1 MFLLGRQMTAALTPT
16 KSTPAQHCLYVLK
29 TINIIP
35 LRMNTYSVVEAALKT
50 RHFNSFV
57 FRTYENFTAN
67 SRRIRTYKKGVG
79 VGVGGTIG
87 LLRQSPR
94 LTTVPTVTY
103 REFSP

>member
-29 TINIIP
+29 TINFIP
-35 LRMNTYSVVEAALKT
+35 LRMNTYNVVEAALKT
-50 RHFNSFV
+50 RHFNPFV

-79 VGVGGTIG
+79 VGVTIG

>member
-1 MFLLGRQMTAALTPT
+1 MFLLGRQMTAALTST
-16 KSTPAQHCLYVLK
+16 KSTPAQHYLYVLK
-29 TINIIP
+29 TINFIP

-50 RHFNSFV
+50 RHFNPFV

-67 SRRIRTYKKGVG
+67 SRRIRTYKKKGGV
-79 VGVGGTIG
+79 TIG